1 MAQVEITI
9 GGASVYSGIGSDF
22 YVGQKYEEMSFV
34 KSTVM
39 DIDTQREF
47 YTLDQVVGG
56 ELSTMQCL

>member
-1 MAQVEITI
+1 MTL

-34 KSTVM
+34 KTIVM
-39 DIDTQREF
+39 DIDTQPEF

-56 ELSTMQCL
+56 ALSTM